1 MWVLAYMGRGK
12 VNELGV
18 CVSMSLLICHCISH
32 VGFCGVR
39 VLASPPFP
47 PPPWGFAMRSSL
59 SFASS
64 CRDDACSPLRVCHLG
79 WSVTGS
85 LFALCGGAGR
95 LRGCPSDG
103 RGSEDESDWV

>member
-1 MWVLAYMGRGK
+1 MGIGLYGGCFVVFVDLSLHQPSEARGRA
-12 VNELGV
+12 
-18 CVSMSLLICHCISH
+18 
-32 VGFCGVR
+32 GFG
-39 VLASPPFP
+39 LPPLP

-103 RGSEDESDWV
+103 RGSEGESDWV